1 MASFGNEDSFDAEN
15 VAPKVP
21 MVPLPVNDYIVVIT
35 ESENKPTSKGNGS
48 YLLLVLEVIEG
59 EYKNRKLYVNLNL
72 DNPNDQAVSIARAEL
87 SAICRA
93 VGVMKP
99 RDSSELHN
107 LPFVVKVGMGINK
120 ETKEQTNKIKGYLS
134 KDAAKATP
142 GTPAGAKA
150 QASGP
155 PKTPPWKKAKPAT
168 PPAQPA
174 AATQTTEVM

>member
-15 VAPKVP
+15 VAPSVP
-21 MVPLPVNDYIVVIT
+21 IVPIPVGDYMVVIT
-35 ESENKPTSKGNGS
+35 DSEDKPNSKGTGS
-48 YLLLVLEVIEG
+48 YLQFVLEVIEG
-59 EYKNRKLYVNLNL
+59 EYKGRKLWARLNL
-72 DNPNDQAVSIARAEL
+72 VNPNDQAVGIARAEL

-107 LPFVVKVGMGINK
+107 LPLIVKVGMDINK

-142 GTPAGAKA
+142 GTPAGAKT
-150 QASGP
+150 QAGGP

-174 AATQTTEVM
+174 AAPQTTEVM